1 MGRTTERKYMMMTP
15 REALFHLAMA
25 LGPIP
30 MTKRD
35 DNLSFSEAKIQLAM
49 TTLQKWVED
58 QENSL
63 GLGVLHKTIAEPN
76 QAPSQAEDKR
86 YYDATL

>member
-1 MGRTTERKYMMMTP
+1 MMMTP

-30 MTKRD
+30 VTNRD
-35 DNLSFSEAKIQLAM
+35 DNLSYSESQTQLAM
-49 TTLQKWVED
+49 ATLQKWVED
-58 QENSL
+58 QERSL
-63 GLGVLHKTIAEPN
+63 GLGVLHTTIAEPN